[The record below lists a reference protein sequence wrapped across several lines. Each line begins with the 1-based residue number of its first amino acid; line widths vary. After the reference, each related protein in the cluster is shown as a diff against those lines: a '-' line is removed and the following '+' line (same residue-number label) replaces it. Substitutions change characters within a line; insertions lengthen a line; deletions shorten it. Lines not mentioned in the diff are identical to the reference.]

1 MRAFSLQLEL
11 PPGDDMGYPS
21 DDDLESQVEE
31 VESETGFEC
40 FIIVDNIPVV
50 PREKYEKL
58 SAVLRKLFS
67 QIGTIR
73 EGGMLMPFDEE
84 KGKLVRESMWR
95 SP

>member
-1 MRAFSLQLEL
+1 
-11 PPGDDMGYPS
+11 MGYPS

-58 SAVLRKLFS
+58 SAVLVRV
-67 QIGTIR
+67 
-73 EGGMLMPFDEE
+73 
-84 KGKLVRESMWR
+84 LVVVMSLVYKKR
-95 SP
+95 SG